1 MVDQYEREEIRKI
14 AEQYVR
20 LIRADLRVRK
30 AYLYGSAVSGVFT
43 KDSDIDIAIVADDF
57 SGDFVEY
64 LCRLMKLRRHIDNR
78 IEPHPFK
85 SDEFQPDNPFVA
97 EIISTGIEIM

>member
-1 MVDQYEREEIRKI
+1 MVNQHDREEIRRI

-20 LIRADLRVRK
+20 LINAAMKVKK
-30 AYLYGSAVSGVFT
+30 AYLYGSAVSGRFT
-43 KDSDIDIAIVADDF
+43 KNSDIDIAIVADDF
-57 SGDFVEY
+57 SGDVIED
-64 LCRLMKLRRHIDNR
+64 LLMLMKLRRQIDNR

-85 SDEFQPDNPFVA
+85 PDDFELDDPFVA